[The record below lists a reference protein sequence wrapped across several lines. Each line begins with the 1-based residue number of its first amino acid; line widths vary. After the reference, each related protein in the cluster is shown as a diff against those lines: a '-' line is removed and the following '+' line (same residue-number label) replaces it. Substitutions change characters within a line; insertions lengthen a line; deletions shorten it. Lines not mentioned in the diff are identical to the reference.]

1 MDPGIPTEEILGQ
14 MRTAETPIDYLVG
27 TPRGRLSKLE
37 KEFLKLPWE
46 QVRES
51 VQVKLI
57 EQAGE
62 LFISCQKVRARYS
75 RSARCGGGDW
85 KGSANACVNSSN
97 KNSLAMNS

>member
-1 MDPGIPTEEILGQ
+1 MDRGIPTEEILGQ
-14 MRTAETPIDYLVG
+14 MRTAETPIHYLVG

-62 LFISCQKVRARYS
+62 LYS
-75 RSARCGGGDW
+75 
-85 KGSANACVNSSN
+85 GSHTDHIQNPTCLKKPLA
-97 KNSLAMNS
+97 SLGERVCKA

>member
-1 MDPGIPTEEILGQ
+1 MDRGIPTEEILSQ

-51 VQVKLI
+51 EFVK
-57 EQAGE
+57 
-62 LFISCQKVRARYS
+62 
-75 RSARCGGGDW
+75 
-85 KGSANACVNSSN
+85 
-97 KNSLAMNS
+97 